1 MDLIKEEFGEKI
13 DIDDN
18 FLPSSASGIY
28 GEETKK

>member
-18 FLPSSASGIY
+18 LLPLFFVWY
-28 GEETKK
+28 